1 MLDSESDSEVGVEPK
16 AKERKSLQRYRAVY
30 TVTYPVVTKSGVG
43 ETYAYCTMCRSDF
56 SISDTV
62 DGGIGDIAKRV
73 KMSKHM
79 GKVVRVRVR
88 VRLLT
93 LRQFYV

>member
-1 MLDSESDSEVGVEPK
+1 MAPCLQIRIDNMPDSESDSEVGVEPK

-30 TVTYPVVTKSGVG
+30 TVTYQVVMKSGVG

-62 DGGIGDIAKRV
+62 V
-73 KMSKHM
+73 S
-79 GKVVRVRVR
+79 V
-88 VRLLT
+88 T
-93 LRQFYV
+93 